1 MYTKSYQ
8 EWLNKRK
15 ERSAAEQA
23 DFDRRCEI
31 VRNTPITQEMTYKER
46 LEMQLK
52 RYGV

>member
-1 MYTKSYQ
+1 MYTKDYQ

-15 ERSAAEQA
+15 ERSAAEKA

-31 VRNTPITQEMTYKER
+31 VRSTPITQEMTYKER
-46 LEMQLK
+46 FEMQLK